1 MSLDDVGSRLVKL
14 DHACHGVE
22 GASQC
27 RCGSLVCSAG
37 FKSVTDTSTAFLVG
51 DHRESR
57 SSIQLL
63 NQIYRAGLPGIA
75 QTSMGETR
83 PGKRKDRIVEEL
95 KTDNGRLE

>member
-1 MSLDDVGSRLVKL
+1 MLVMGSKVPANAVAVAWYAVRDL
-14 DHACHGVE
+14 
-22 GASQC
+22 
-27 RCGSLVCSAG
+27 
-37 FKSVTDTSTAFLVG
+37 KSVTDTSTAFLVG

-75 QTSMGETR
+75 QTSMGKTR